1 MIISRRSR
9 SNYQLRGADLNLLNY
24 INIVDSGL
32 VRGKTLSADYI
43 MAVCGRPVVALPTSG
58 ARGMAFMISA
68 CVHDRF
74 RFSAYLKRNSTPL
87 KVLLWPVSCMYVYL
101 YMIYPTQHTS

>member
-43 MAVCGRPVVALPTSG
+43 MAACGWPVVAPPTLG
-58 ARGMAFMISA
+58 CKRDGIY
-68 CVHDRF
+68 DF
-74 RFSAYLKRNSTPL
+74 RLCT
-87 KVLLWPVSCMYVYL
+87 
-101 YMIYPTQHTS
+101 